1 MSVTTTKAS
10 VPAVSA
16 TMGGSVMVPQNM
28 DQAIRLAEMLSK
40 SKNAVPGHF
49 LGDPGACLLALDQAM
64 RWGMSPFAVMQA
76 TFVYQG
82 KLGYEGKLVAAA
94 VESSNAIV
102 GLMQYR
108 FEGAGDGLKVICSA
122 VRRGETEPKEAEAV
136 LSSARTSNDHWKKSP
151 DQMLIY
157 HVARKWARRW
167 TPGVILGVY
176 TREEID
182 SGEAFEGATID
193 GAATQIVDTGEAA
206 GTRDAMN
213 ASVPLKDKPEW
224 LDRVDATERKLEAT
238 ERGPECIEVVEKA
251 LEVAQS
257 DGEVAAIHGLPKVQ
271 VLLKKAPAEP
281 RAALQAKFAAAF
293 KRVQAGVETGPE
305 FDGDIPDVVIP
316 GEEYRNA

>member
-1 MSVTTTKAS
+1 MSVTTIKPG
-10 VPAVSA
+10 VPAVSQ

-28 DQAIRLAEMLSK
+28 DQAIRLAEMLSR

-49 LGDPGACLLALDQAM
+49 LNDPGACLLALDQAM

-108 FEGAGDGLKVICSA
+108 FEGSGDSLKVICSA

-136 LSSARTSNDHWKKSP
+136 LSSARTANDHWKKSP

-176 TREEID
+176 TREEIE
-182 SGEAFEGATID
+182 SGEHYEGGTID
-193 GAATQIVDTGEAA
+193 AGMAIVDTGEAA

-213 ASVPLKDKPEW
+213 ASVPLKDKPVW
-224 LDRVDATERKLEAT
+224 LDRVDAAERALIAETNGQKWQDLLKTALDGADTE
-238 ERGPECIEVVEKA
+238 
-251 LEVAQS
+251 
-257 DGEVAAIHGLPKVQ
+257 DEVAALCGLPNVQ
-271 VLLKKAPAEP
+271 KTVDSAPSTIKP
-281 RAALQAKFAAAF
+281 GLQALLANAFSRVAADTPVPAL
-293 KRVQAGVETGPE
+293 PE
-305 FDGDIPDVVIP
+305 
-316 GEEYRNA
+316 GEAV